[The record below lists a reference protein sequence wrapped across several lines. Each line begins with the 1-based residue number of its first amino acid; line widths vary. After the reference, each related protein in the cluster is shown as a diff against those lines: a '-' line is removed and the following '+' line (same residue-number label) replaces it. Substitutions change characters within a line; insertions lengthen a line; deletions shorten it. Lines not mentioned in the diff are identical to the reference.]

1 MSDKVLLD
9 YGSGGKASQRLIG
22 ELFLKNFDNPE
33 LRRMNDGAVLSLPG
47 RIAVSTDT
55 FTVDP
60 IFFPGGDI
68 GALAVHGTVN
78 DVAMM
83 GAVPRYLTCGFI
95 IEEGMLMSDLTR
107 IVESMGAAA
116 RAAGVAIVT
125 GDTKVVPKGAVDK
138 IFINTTGIGEVIAD
152 PAPAGDRAAP
162 GDAIL
167 ISGTL
172 GDHGLAILST
182 RQGLAFE
189 TPVCSDCASLNH
201 AIETLLRGLPDV
213 HVLRD
218 PTRGGLATTLNEIAL
233 SSGVT
238 CEIVE
243 DDIPVRPEV
252 KGGCSLLGLDPLYL
266 ANEGKFLCIL
276 PEAQAGAALKLM
288 LANPLCTGAKR
299 IGTVVAN
306 EKPGTTG
313 RVVLKTGL
321 GGKRLL
327 GMLEGEQLPRIC

>member
-22 ELFLKNFDNPE
+22 ELFLRHFDNPE
-33 LRRMNDGAVLSLPG
+33 LRRMNDGAVLSVSG

-60 IFFPGGDI
+60 VFFPGGDI
-68 GALAVHGTVN
+68 GRLAVHGTVN

-83 GAVPRYLTCGFI
+83 GAVPRYLTCGFL
-95 IEEGMLMSDLTR
+95 IEEGLEMAMLER
-107 IVESMGAAA
+107 IVESLGAAA
-116 RAAGVAIVT
+116 REAGVWVVT
-125 GDTKVVPKGAVDK
+125 GDTKVVPKGAADK
-138 IFINTTGIGEVIAD
+138 IFINTTGIGEVIVD
-152 PAPAGDRAAP
+152 PAPAGDRARP

-167 ISGTL
+167 INGTL

-189 TPVCSDCASLNH
+189 TPVLSDCASLNRP
-201 AIETLLRGLPDV
+201 IEALLRGLPDV

-218 PTRGGLATTLNEIAL
+218 PTRGGLATTLNEIAVA
-233 SSGVT
+233 SAAT
-238 CEIVE
+238 CEIEE
-243 DDIPVRPEV
+243 DLIPVRPEV
-252 KGGCSLLGLDPLYL
+252 RGGCSLLGLDPLYL
-266 ANEGKFLCIL
+266 ANEGKFLCIV
-276 PEAQAGAALKLM
+276 PGDQAEAALAILRADPLCAGARK
-288 LANPLCTGAKR
+288 
-299 IGTVVAN
+299 IGEVVPA
-306 EKPGTTG
+306 EAGQPG
-313 RVVLKTGL
+313 RVLLKTGL

>member
-9 YGSGGKASQRLIG
+9 YGSGGKASQRFIG

-33 LRRMNDGAVLSLPG
+33 LRRLNDGAVLNVGG

-68 GALAVHGTVN
+68 GALSVHGTVN

-83 GAVPRYLTCGFI
+83 GAQPKYLTCGFI
-95 IEEGMLMSDLTR
+95 LEEGLPIADLTR
-107 IVESMGAAA
+107 IVESMG
-116 RAAGVAIVT
+116 RAANEAGVWIVT
-125 GDTKVVPKGAVDK
+125 GDTKVVQKGAADK
-138 IFINTTGIGEVIAD
+138 IFINTTGIGEVFVD
-152 PAPAGDRAAP
+152 PAPAGDLARP

-182 RQGLAFE
+182 RQGLSFE
-189 TPVCSDCASLNH
+189 TPVVSDCASLNH
-201 AIETLLRGLPDV
+201 IIVDLLQTVPDV

-218 PTRGGLATTLNEIAL
+218 PTRGGLATTLNEIAIA
-233 SSGVT
+233 SNVT
-238 CEIVE
+238 CELIE
-243 DDIPVRPEV
+243 DAIPVRPEV

-266 ANEGKFLCIL
+266 ANEGKFICIL
-276 PEAQAGAALKLM
+276 PESQAEAALTLM
-288 LANPLCTGAKR
+288 RANPLGVDAKR
-299 IGTVVAN
+299 IGTVTAVD
-306 EKPGTTG
+306 KPGQLG
-313 RVVLKTGL
+313 RVLLKTGL